1 MISPQ
6 PLFERKGR
14 NIGDTAMGM
23 AASQAR
29 YLALVA
35 RKSNCEYEG
44 QQINQART
52 VLSNQTANLFNQMLG
67 LNVPVPPSTQDYTKV
82 QYSFSDGVNNVTMD
96 SWNQLGTSDENYNY
110 VVTYHY
116 NSNVY
121 TGSQKKMNDPQVQF
135 TTTGT
140 NTDLATLKAA
150 TTRYTSGATAYSK
163 IQEEYEKLKS
173 NLESAQKAKTEA
185 DTAYNTALEA
195 KNKAQTARGK
205 ALDAYTKAQQDTANY
220 KASTDYTTITAQYK
234 TAQDAVTKAENDAKD
249 ITKYQNGNTKGHS
262 GTITLNGNSFVIDS
276 KTYKPYN
283 ELTGTDLTAVQASLA
298 KLQEEGALSSTF
310 DSSNVYYDST
320 NKNFIF
326 KDDINKALASSTAD
340 VDIPLYL
347 TGESTT
353 VGSVQAKAKGLDD
366 AKTTAN
372 TALVNITPSYNA
384 VTEKLQ
390 EYENKESAAKAAYDI
405 ADSTLTEANK
415 ALVEAGTAR
424 ISADANLTS
433 AQAALDTFEA
443 SNQDVINEYNAA
455 KEAYEALQSP
465 EYVGNCKLK
474 LLETLTEDQQ
484 AELKQVV
491 KDMKA
496 QNVDADINNCFDEN
510 GNYTGGIYQFTLNGK
525 TYYSSIE
532 GLYNSYN
539 EGTGPNHIDDQSKLA
554 YYNASYV
561 STKIEDTKK
570 ALLETDSQGR
580 FTSIRL
586 EDDTVQFTLNSET
599 ITDDAA
605 YQDAMNQYYYENAQY
620 DKMVQDINA
629 KTSLIQQ
636 EDQQLELRLKQL
648 DTEQN
653 ALSTEIDAVSKVV
666 KDNVEKSF
674 KTFGG

>member
-1 MISPQ
+1 MS
-6 PLFERKGR
+6 
-14 NIGDTAMGM
+14 
-23 AASQAR
+23 
-29 YLALVA
+29 
-35 RKSNCEYEG
+35 
-44 QQINQART
+44 
-52 VLSNQTANLFNQMLG
+52 
-67 LNVPVPPSTQDYTKV
+67 
-82 QYSFSDGVNNVTMD
+82 
-96 SWNQLGTSDENYNY
+96 
-110 VVTYHY
+110 
-116 NSNVY
+116 
-121 TGSQKKMNDPQVQF
+121 
-135 TTTGT
+135 
-140 NTDLATLKAA
+140 
-150 TTRYTSGATAYSK
+150 
-163 IQEEYEKLKS
+163 
-173 NLESAQKAKTEA
+173 
-185 DTAYNTALEA
+185 
-195 KNKAQTARGK
+195 
-205 ALDAYTKAQQDTANY
+205 
-220 KASTDYTTITAQYK
+220 
-234 TAQDAVTKAENDAKD
+234 
-249 ITKYQNGNTKGHS
+249 
-262 GTITLNGNSFVIDS
+262 GNSYVIDS

-310 DSSNVYYDST
+310 DSSNIYYDST

-340 VDIPLYL
+340 VNIPLYL
-347 TGESTT
+347 TGDSTT
-353 VGSVQAKAKGLDD
+353 ANSVQAKASVLDTAKTD
-366 AKTTAN
+366 AKTTLDN
-372 TALVNITPSYNA
+372 VTPSYNA
-384 VTEKLQ
+384 VTEELQ
-390 EYENKESAAKAAYDI
+390 KYESAESAAKAVYDI
-405 ADSTLTEANK
+405 ADSAFTEANK
-415 ALVEAGTAR
+415 ALVEAGTAQ

-433 AQAALDTFEA
+433 AQAALDTFEG

-496 QNVDADINNCFDEN
+496 QDVDADINNCFDEN

-539 EGTGPNHIDDQSKLA
+539 EGTGLNHIDAQPKLA

-586 EDDTVQFTLNSET
+586 EDDTVLFTLNAET

-605 YQDAMNQYYYENAQY
+605 YKDAMNQYYYENAQY

>member
-1 MISPQ
+1 
-6 PLFERKGR
+6 
-14 NIGDTAMGM
+14 MGM

-44 QQINQART
+44 QQINQARLN
-52 VLSNQTANLFNQMLG
+52 LSNQTANLFNQMLG
-67 LNVPVPPSTQDYTKV
+67 LNVPTPPSTQDFTKV

-96 SWNQLGTSDENYNY
+96 SWQQLGKSDENYNY

-163 IQEEYEKLKS
+163 IQEDYEKLKS

-185 DTAYNTALEA
+185 DTAYKTALEA
-195 KNKAQTARGK
+195 KTKAEKARGE
-205 ALDAYTKAQQDTANY
+205 AFEAYKKAQQDTADY
-220 KASTDYTTITAQYK
+220 KAGDDYTTITAQYK
-234 TAQDAVTKAENDAKD
+234 TAQDAVTEAEKNAKD

-262 GTITLNGNSFVIDS
+262 GTITPDGNSYKIEGN
-276 KTYKPYN
+276 TYKPYN
-283 ELTGTDLTAVQASLA
+283 ELTGADLTAVQASLA

-310 DSSNVYYDST
+310 DSSNIYYDST

-347 TGESTT
+347 TGDSTT
-353 VGSVQAKAKGLDD
+353 ANSVQAKASVLDTAKTD
-366 AKTTAN
+366 AKTTLDN
-372 TALVNITPSYNA
+372 VTPSYNA

-390 EYENKESAAKAAYDI
+390 EYESAESAAKAAYDI
-405 ADSTLTEANK
+405 ADSTFTEANK
-415 ALVEAGTAR
+415 ALVEAGTAQ

-433 AQAALDTFEA
+433 AQAALDTFEG

-496 QNVDADINNCFDEN
+496 QDVDADINNCFDEN

-539 EGTGPNHIDDQSKLA
+539 EGTGLNHIDDQPKLA

-586 EDDTVQFTLNSET
+586 EDDTVLFTLNAET

-605 YQDAMNQYYYENAQY
+605 YKDAMNQYYYENAQY

>member
-1 MISPQ
+1 
-6 PLFERKGR
+6 
-14 NIGDTAMGM
+14 MGM

-96 SWNQLGTSDENYNY
+96 SWQQLGKSDENYNY

-163 IQEEYEKLKS
+163 IQEDYEKLKS
-173 NLESAQKAKTEA
+173 NLEAAKKVKTEA
-185 DTAYNTALEA
+185 DTTYNTTLEA
-195 KNKAQTARGK
+195 KNKAETARAE
-205 ALDAYTKAQQDTANY
+205 ALEKYTKAQQDTANY
-220 KASTDYTTITAQYK
+220 KAGNDYTTITAQYK
-234 TAQDAVTKAENDAKD
+234 AAQDAVTAAENNAKD
-249 ITKYQNGNTKGHS
+249 ITKYQNGNTKGHN
-262 GTITLNGNSFVIDS
+262 GTITLSGNSYVIDS

-320 NKNFIF
+320 SKNFIF

-340 VDIPLYL
+340 VNIPLYL

-353 VGSVQAKAKGLDD
+353 ANSVLAKASTLDK
-366 AKTTAN
+366 AKTDAN
-372 TALVNITPSYNA
+372 TALDNITPSYDV
-384 VTEKLQ
+384 VTKKLQ
-390 EYENKESAAKAAYDI
+390 EYESAESAAKAVYDI
-405 ADSTLTEANK
+405 ADSAFTEANK
-415 ALVEAGTAR
+415 AFVEAGTAQL
-424 ISADANLTS
+424 SAEANLTS
-433 AQAALDTFEA
+433 AQVALDTFEG

-465 EYVGNCKLK
+465 EYVGNCKLN

-496 QNVDADINNCFDEN
+496 QDVDADINNCFDEN

-539 EGTGPNHIDDQSKLA
+539 EGTGLNHIDAQPKLA

-586 EDDTVQFTLNSET
+586 EDDTVLFTLNAET

-605 YQDAMNQYYYENAQY
+605 YKDAMNQYYYENAQY